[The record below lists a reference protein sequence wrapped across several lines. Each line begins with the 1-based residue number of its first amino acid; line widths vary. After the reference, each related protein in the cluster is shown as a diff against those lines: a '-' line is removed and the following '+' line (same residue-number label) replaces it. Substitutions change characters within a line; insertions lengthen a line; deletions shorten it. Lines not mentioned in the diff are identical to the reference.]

1 MLLYKSIHPHAATA
15 RLPRSAGNRGS
26 KTVTGFA
33 VERLGEFWI
42 QLVIW
47 TPGTE
52 YYLMK
57 DKADRETRNFS
68 TDQIFQLA

>member
-1 MLLYKSIHPHAATA
+1 VPEIEGP
-15 RLPRSAGNRGS
+15 
-26 KTVTGFA
+26 KTVIGNPVA
-33 VERLGEFWI
+33 RLGEFGNH
-42 QLVIW
+42 LVIPS
-47 TPGTE
+47 PGTE